1 MPASAGKSRRTSGSP
16 PVSRTSPTPM
26 SASSVTSRTISSKLR
41 TSSRSSHGSPS
52 AGMQYWQRKLQRS
65 VADTRTS
72 EMRRP
77 WPSISGS
84 RGMGSSVAGGE
95 LRPGAQVLAALREH
109 ERETQRGQRQERDDL
124 ERRAQARRVGEHAQD
139 RRTEAAETERHARRD
154 ARRGAPPRRAGLL
167 A

>member
-1 MPASAGKSRRTSGSP
+1 MPASMPARRGKSRRTSGSP
-16 PVSRTSPTPM
+16 PVRRTSGTPI
-26 SASSVTSRTISSKLR
+26 SASSPTSRTISSKL
-41 TSSRSSHGSPS
+41 SPPSRSSHGSPS

-65 VADTRTS
+65 VTDTRTS

-84 RGMGSSVAGGE
+84 RGMGSSVAVRE

-139 RRTEAAETERHARRD
+139 RRTEAAEPDRQAERD
-154 ARRGAPPRRAGLL
+154 ARRDP
-167 A
+167 